1 LGHPV
6 DAAGRACVRD
16 VRLRPVDVFRPHQ
29 HSPDAISRFAF
40 WVWIGAYTVEPIGL
54 VVFGGSR
61 GLAEAFVGE
70 VEGFARR
77 RRAWFGR
84 RRMG

>member
-1 LGHPV
+1 MLLVGLAFV
-6 DAAGRACVRD
+6 TFDFVQ
-16 VRLRPVDVFRPHQ
+16 LTVFRPHQ
-29 HSPDAISRFAF
+29 HSPDAITRFAF

-70 VEGFARR
+70 VEGFTRR
-77 RRAWFGR
+77 R
-84 RRMG
+84 